1 MESKRSFVSF
11 SSDSIPVSMDR
22 KREPL
27 LPYSEIVSEKMA
39 VKLRNPLGHC
49 LYKRIIIW
57 TALSLFMAA
66 FVLFG
71 KHDGT
76 VQPIASGHGTTKTDA
91 SFLDTNEPTTEDFY
105 EDNGED
111 WANDEAQRI
120 IDAASKGQD
129 QLQIQV
135 TPSKNE
141 KRPSQDESRVA
152 DQEED
157 GEDDEKSAAD
167 DVRSANSQLPPSEK
181 SNGKGSKSHAGG
193 QSGTGNLVSDADEAG
208 QDDEELEDE
217 DVPEYNQNAEES
229 EMNLLLEGENTEQ
242 LKQELENLKR
252 MPWLR
257 FPHLNAYFHGL
268 KTLVS
273 KTLHNP
279 EYPNPERSGPFK
291 GRVPLRKEVP
301 KPVPYSPYE
310 ESDSIQTCYLDKENK
325 IPAPNLYAYNGVPRH
340 MPDPALGSYSLF
352 GMRDD
357 ICFDRFG
364 RYGPYGLGYR
374 LAKGGTSVGLNT
386 ESSNSDTVWE
396 KSGQIDYSSVD
407 WGNAQERCSER
418 HWSRYRQVDPKTDE
432 LEAPSDSKK
441 SRQAIVIRLYTGFKW
456 TYLAVLNFRALI
468 TEVSLKSGGE
478 YTVHF
483 LMHVRDDEA
492 PIWSD
497 DVTVQRILDTNV
509 PPEFHDMVSMW
520 SEAQMRLFYPG
531 KFSAPIQNPSGADIH
546 GVYRSAHLP
555 LQVFSMQHQEYEH
568 IWNWEMD
575 MRFLGNYYE
584 LFDRLGKWADKQS
597 RVRLWERSARYYI
610 PALHGDWDNFTET
623 VERQT
628 TDEERQHILGPLQFH
643 GKRPLRHEQRGESI
657 LPASCAVGRDES
669 ECGVGEPADL
679 ITLNPL
685 FDADNS
691 GWVFAYDT
699 TGYPSNPPRRC
710 AIITASR
717 LSRRLLAA
725 MHEEVWRHHH
735 SMFAE
740 MFPPSVALHH
750 GFKAA
755 YAPHPLY
762 IDRAWNPLGGAVD
775 EAFNGGQDHSTS
787 GPGSPFDLTNEH
799 NHKGVSW
806 YYNSEF
812 SGLLWR
818 RWLGYA
824 QLDGRGR
831 GGGEGNRGTMRGG
844 REEESREG
852 GTGRMCLR
860 SMLLH
865 PIKFEDPDER

>member
-1 MESKRSFVSF
+1 MESKSPFVSF
-11 SSDSIPVSMDR
+11 SSDSSPVFMDR

-27 LPYSEIVSEKMA
+27 LPYSEIVFEKVP
-39 VKLRNPLGHC
+39 VKLRNPLSHC
-49 LYKRIIIW
+49 LYKRVILW

-76 VQPIASGHGTTKTDA
+76 VRAVTQEHT
-91 SFLDTNEPTTEDFY
+91 TTESGTSPITAEGSSIELFHEGH
-105 EDNGED
+105 EDKSAKN
-111 WANDEAQRI
+111 EAQRI
-120 IDAASKGQD
+120 IDATSSEQD
-129 QLQIQV
+129 QSQVQV
-135 TPSKNE
+135 TPSKSDAKHLN
-141 KRPSQDESRVA
+141 
-152 DQEED
+152 QEENSVAE
-157 GEDDEKSAAD
+157 EDDD
-167 DVRSANSQLPPSEK
+167 DEDKEFMDDSDEELGSQLPSSNK
-181 SNGKGSKSHAGG
+181 SNGKASKGNAGD
-193 QSGTGNLVSDADEAG
+193 QSSTNDFDSD
-208 QDDEELEDE
+208 DDGEDELEDE
-217 DVPEYNQNAEES
+217 DIPEYDQHAEES
-229 EMNLLLEGENTEQ
+229 EMTLLLDGENTDR

-273 KTLHNP
+273 KSRHDP
-279 EYPNPERSGPFK
+279 EYPSTERSGAFT
-291 GRVPLRKEVP
+291 GRVPLNKKVP
-301 KPVPYSPYE
+301 KPAPYSPYE
-310 ESDSIQTCYLDKENK
+310 ASDNIKTCYLDKEDK
-325 IPAPNLYAYNGVPRH
+325 IPAPTLYAYNGVPRH
-340 MPDPALGSYSLF
+340 MPDPAIGSYSMF

-357 ICFDRFG
+357 VCFDRFG

-374 LAKGGTSVGLNT
+374 LAKGGTSVGMNT
-386 ESSNSDTVWE
+386 ESSGSETVWE
-396 KSGQIDYSSVD
+396 KSGQIDYSSMD
-407 WGNAQERCSER
+407 WGDAQERCSDR
-418 HWSRYRQVDPKTDE
+418 HWNRYRQVDLKTDE
-432 LEAPSDSKK
+432 LEPPSDSKK

-483 LMHVRDDEA
+483 LMHVRDDDA

-509 PPEFHDMVSMW
+509 PPEFHNMVTLW

-555 LQVFSMQHQEYEH
+555 LQVFSLQHQEYEH

-584 LFDRLGKWADKQS
+584 LFDRLGKWADKQP
-597 RVRLWERSARYYI
+597 RTRLWERSARYYI
-610 PALHGDWDNFTET
+610 PALHSDWDNFTET

-628 TDEERQHILGPLQFH
+628 TEAGRQLIFGPLQFH
-643 GKRPLRHEQRGESI
+643 GKRPLRHEQRGESV
-657 LPASCAVGRDES
+657 LPASCAVGKDAS

-717 LSRRLLAA
+717 LSRRLLGA
-725 MHEEVWRHHH
+725 MHEELWRHHH
-735 SMFAE
+735 SMFSE

-762 IDRAWNPLGGAVD
+762 IDRAWSPLGAALD
-775 EAFNGGQDHSTS
+775 QAFNGGQDHSTS
-787 GPGSPFDLTNEH
+787 GPGSPFDLSNEH
-799 NHKGVSW
+799 NHKGMSW

-818 RWLGYA
+818 RWLGYP
-824 QLDGRGR
+824 QLDGRGP

-844 REEESREG
+844 QEEESMEG
-852 GTGRMCLR
+852 STGRMCLR

>member
-1 MESKRSFVSF
+1 MEPTRPFVSF
-11 SSDSIPVSMDR
+11 SSESSPASMDR

-27 LPYSEIVSEKMA
+27 LPYSEVVSEKMS
-39 VKLRNPLGHC
+39 VKIRNPLSHC
-49 LYKRIIIW
+49 VYKRVFIW

-66 FVLFG
+66 FVLFS

-76 VQPIASGHGTTKTDA
+76 VREITPEHIATPNGVSAVESEG
-91 SFLDTNEPTTEDFY
+91 PTPEHFY
-105 EDNGED
+105 ESDED
-111 WANDEAQRI
+111 DVGKQEAQRI
-120 IDAASKGQD
+120 IDAARKGLD
-129 QLQIQV
+129 QSQVQV
-135 TPSKNE
+135 TPSKDNDKPPSKGQKENSEQNIENE
-141 KRPSQDESRVA
+141 EKDADDTDESST
-152 DQEED
+152 D
-157 GEDDEKSAAD
+157 G
-167 DVRSANSQLPPSEK
+167 N
-181 SNGKGSKSHAGG
+181 
-193 QSGTGNLVSDADEAG
+193 
-208 QDDEELEDE
+208 DE
-217 DVPEYNQNAEES
+217 DTEYEEKQADGPIPEYDQDAEES
-229 EMNLLLEGENTEQ
+229 EINLLLDGENTEQ
-242 LKQELENLKR
+242 LKQELENLKK

-257 FPHLNAYFHGL
+257 FPHLNGYFHGL

-273 KTLHNP
+273 KTLHDP
-279 EYPNPERSGPFK
+279 EYPSTERSGAFK
-291 GRVPLRKEVP
+291 GKVPLNKNVP
-301 KPVPYSPYE
+301 KPTPYNPYE
-310 ESDSIQTCYLDKENK
+310 ETSNIQTCYLDKENK
-325 IPAPNLYAYNGVPRH
+325 IPAPSLYAYNGVPRH
-340 MPDPALGSYSLF
+340 MPDPAIGSYDVF

-357 ICFDRFG
+357 VCFDRFG

-374 LAKGGTSVGLNT
+374 LAKGGTSIGLNT
-386 ESSNSDTVWE
+386 ESSGSDAVWE
-396 KSGQIDYSSVD
+396 KTGQIDYSSMD
-407 WGNAQERCSER
+407 WGHAQERCTDR
-418 HWSRYRQVDPKTDE
+418 HWSRYRQIDRKTDE
-432 LEAPSDSKK
+432 LEPPSDSKK

-483 LMHVRDDEA
+483 LMHVRDDDA

-509 PPEFHDMVSMW
+509 PPEFHSMVTLW

-555 LQVFSMQHQEYEH
+555 LQIFSTQHQEYEH

-584 LFDRLGKWADKQS
+584 LFDRLGKWADQQP

-610 PALHGDWDNFTET
+610 PALHGDWDNFTEI
-623 VERQT
+623 VESQT
-628 TDEERQHILGPLQFH
+628 SGAGKPLVFGPLQFH
-643 GKRPLRHEQRGESI
+643 GKKPLRHEQRGESI
-657 LPASCAVGRDES
+657 LPASCAVGKDAS

-679 ITLNPL
+679 ITLNPM
-685 FDADNS
+685 FDAENS

-699 TGYPSNPPRRC
+699 TGYPSAPPRRC

-717 LSRRLLAA
+717 LSRRLLGA
-725 MHEEVWRHHH
+725 MHEEMWRHHH
-735 SMFAE
+735 SMFSE

-755 YAPHPLY
+755 YAPQPLY
-762 IDRAWNPLGGAVD
+762 LDRAWSANAID
-775 EAFNGGQDHSTS
+775 KAFNGGQDHSTS

-799 NHKGVSW
+799 NHKGASW

-818 RWLGYA
+818 RWLGYP

-831 GGGEGNRGTMRGG
+831 GGGENNGGRLRGG
-844 REEESREG
+844 QEEEEAKG

>member
-1 MESKRSFVSF
+1 
-11 SSDSIPVSMDR
+11 
-22 KREPL
+22 
-27 LPYSEIVSEKMA
+27 
-39 VKLRNPLGHC
+39 
-49 LYKRIIIW
+49 
-57 TALSLFMAA
+57 MAA

-71 KHDGT
+71 KQEGARQAVTPEHTSTTADGT
-76 VQPIASGHGTTKTDA
+76 KATTA
-91 SFLDTNEPTTEDFY
+91 EGPDTEHFY
-105 EDNGED
+105 EGDD
-111 WANDEAQRI
+111 DHWANTEAQRI
-120 IDAASKGQD
+120 IDAVTNDQGQVQVQVASSKSSGEQRPNQD
-129 QLQIQV
+129 DNDTTKQDEDAAQDPELE
-135 TPSKNE
+135 TEPSK
-141 KRPSQDESRVA
+141 KTD
-152 DQEED
+152 
-157 GEDDEKSAAD
+157 
-167 DVRSANSQLPPSEK
+167 SQLPPSDK
-181 SNGKGSKSHAGG
+181 SNTKASKSSKLG
-193 QSGTGNLVSDADEAG
+193 QSSTGDLVSNVDEEDG
-208 QDDEELEDE
+208 QDEE
-217 DVPEYNQNAEES
+217 VPEYDQHADES
-229 EMNLLLEGENTEQ
+229 EMNLHLEGENTDQ
-242 LKQELENLKR
+242 LKQDLENLKR

-273 KTLHNP
+273 KTLHDP
-279 EYPNPERSGPFK
+279 EYPNTQRSGSFK
-291 GRVPLRKEVP
+291 GRVPLSKQVP
-301 KPVPYSPYE
+301 KPTPYNPYE
-310 ESDSIQTCYLDKENK
+310 ESDSIHTCFLDKENK
-325 IPAPNLYAYNGVPRH
+325 IPAPTLYAYNGVPRH
-340 MPDPALGSYSLF
+340 MPDPAIGSYSLF

-357 ICFDRFG
+357 VCFDRFG

-374 LAKGGTSVGLNT
+374 LAKGGTSVGINT
-386 ESSNSDTVWE
+386 ENSGSDAVWE
-396 KSGQIDYSSVD
+396 ESGQIDYSSMD
-407 WGNAQERCSER
+407 WGDAQERCSES

-432 LEAPSDSKK
+432 LEPPSDSKK

-456 TYLAVLNFRALI
+456 TYLSVLNFRALI
-468 TEVSLKSGGE
+468 SEVSLKSGGE

-483 LMHVRDDEA
+483 LMHVRDDDA

-497 DVTVQRILDTNV
+497 DFTVQRILDTNV
-509 PPEFHDMVSMW
+509 PPEFHNMVTLW

-555 LQVFSMQHQEYEH
+555 LQVFSLQHQEYEH

-584 LFDRLGKWADKQS
+584 LFDRLGKWADKQP
-597 RVRLWERSARYYI
+597 RARLWERSARYYV

-628 TDEERQHILGPLQFH
+628 MEEGRQVIFGPLQFH

-657 LPASCAVGRDES
+657 LPASCAVGREAS
-669 ECGVGEPADL
+669 ECGVDEPADL

-691 GWVFAYDT
+691 GWVFAHDT
-699 TGYPSNPPRRC
+699 TGYPSIPPRRC

-717 LSRRLLAA
+717 LSRRLLGA

-735 SMFAE
+735 SMFSE

-762 IDRAWNPLGGAVD
+762 IDRAWSPLGSALD

-787 GPGSPFDLTNEH
+787 GPGSPFDLSNEH

-818 RWLGYA
+818 RWLGYP
-824 QLDGRGR
+824 QMDGRGR

-844 REEESREG
+844 RDEESMEG

>member
-1 MESKRSFVSF
+1 MESKSPFGSF
-11 SSDSIPVSMDR
+11 SSDSSPVFMDR

-27 LPYSEIVSEKMA
+27 LPYSEIVLEKVP
-39 VKLRNPLGHC
+39 VKLRNPLSHC
-49 LYKRIIIW
+49 LYKRVILW

-76 VQPIASGHGTTKTDA
+76 VRAVTQEHT
-91 SFLDTNEPTTEDFY
+91 TTESGSAPITAEGSSTELFH
-105 EDNGED
+105 EVHEAKS
-111 WANDEAQRI
+111 ANNEAQRI
-120 IDAASKGQD
+120 IDVTSKEQD
-129 QLQIQV
+129 QSQVQV
-135 TPSKNE
+135 TPSTGDAKYL
-141 KRPSQDESRVA
+141 
-152 DQEED
+152 DQEEND
-157 GEDDEKSAAD
+157 VAEEDDEDEDQEFMD
-167 DVRSANSQLPPSEK
+167 DSDEDVGSQLPSPNK
-181 SNGKGSKSHAGG
+181 SNGKSSKGNSGD
-193 QSGTGNLVSDADEAG
+193 QSSTDDFDSDD
-208 QDDEELEDE
+208 EDE
-217 DVPEYNQNAEES
+217 DEDEDELDDEDIPEYDQDAEES
-229 EMNLLLEGENTEQ
+229 ERTLLLDGENTDR
-242 LKQELENLKR
+242 LRQELENLKR

-273 KTLHNP
+273 KSRHNP
-279 EYPNPERSGPFK
+279 EWPSAERSGAFT
-291 GRVPLRKEVP
+291 GRVPLNKKVP

-310 ESDSIQTCYLDKENK
+310 TSDSIKTCYLDKEDK
-325 IPAPNLYAYNGVPRH
+325 IPAPTLYAYNGVSRH
-340 MPDPALGSYSLF
+340 TPDPAIGSYSMF

-357 ICFDRFG
+357 VCFDRFG

-374 LAKGGTSVGLNT
+374 LAKGGTSVGMNT
-386 ESSNSDTVWE
+386 ESSGGETVWE
-396 KSGQIDYSSVD
+396 KSGQIDYTSMD
-407 WGNAQERCSER
+407 WGDAQERCSKR
-418 HWSRYRQVDPKTDE
+418 HWNRYRQIDPNTDE
-432 LEAPSDSKK
+432 LEPPNDSKK
-441 SRQAIVIRLYTGFKW
+441 GQQAIVIRLYTGFKW

-483 LMHVRDDEA
+483 LMHVRDDDA

-509 PPEFHDMVSMW
+509 PPEFHNMVTLW

-531 KFSAPIQNPSGADIH
+531 KFSAPFQNPSGADIH

-555 LQVFSMQHQEYEH
+555 LQVFSLQHQEYEH

-584 LFDRLGKWADKQS
+584 LFDRLGKWADKQP
-597 RVRLWERSARYYI
+597 RARLWERSARYYI

-628 TDEERQHILGPLQFH
+628 TEAGRQLIFGPLQFH
-643 GKRPLRHEQRGESI
+643 GKRPLRHEQRGESV
-657 LPASCAVGRDES
+657 LPASCAVGKDAS

-717 LSRRLLAA
+717 LSRRLLGA
-725 MHEEVWRHHH
+725 MHEELWRHHH
-735 SMFAE
+735 SMFSE

-762 IDRAWNPLGGAVD
+762 VDRAWSPFALD
-775 EAFNGGQDHSTS
+775 KAFNGGQDHSTS
-787 GPGSPFDLTNEH
+787 GPGSPFDVSNEH
-799 NHKGVSW
+799 NHKGMSW

-818 RWLGYA
+818 RWLGYP

-831 GGGEGNRGTMRGG
+831 NGGEGNRGTMRGG
-844 REEESREG
+844 QEEESMEG
-852 GTGRMCLR
+852 STGRMCLR

>member
-1 MESKRSFVSF
+1 MESKSPFGSF
-11 SSDSIPVSMDR
+11 SGDSSPVFMDR

-27 LPYSEIVSEKMA
+27 LPYSEIVLEKVP
-39 VKLRNPLGHC
+39 VKLRNPLSHC
-49 LYKRIIIW
+49 LYKRVILW

-71 KHDGT
+71 KHDGPVRAVT
-76 VQPIASGHGTTKTDA
+76 QEHT
-91 SFLDTNEPTTEDFY
+91 TTESGSSPITAEGSSTELFH
-105 EDNGED
+105 EVHEAKS
-111 WANDEAQRI
+111 ANIEAQRI
-120 IDAASKGQD
+120 IDITSKEQD
-129 QLQIQV
+129 QSQIQV
-135 TPSKNE
+135 TPSTGDAKHL
-141 KRPSQDESRVA
+141 
-152 DQEED
+152 DQEEND
-157 GEDDEKSAAD
+157 VAEEDDEDEDQEFMD
-167 DVRSANSQLPPSEK
+167 DSDEDVGSQLPSPNK
-181 SNGKGSKSHAGG
+181 SNGKSSKGNSGD
-193 QSGTGNLVSDADEAG
+193 QSSTDDFDSDD
-208 QDDEELEDE
+208 EDE
-217 DVPEYNQNAEES
+217 DEDELDDEDIPEYDQDAEES
-229 EMNLLLEGENTEQ
+229 ERTLLLDGENTDR
-242 LKQELENLKR
+242 LRQELENLKR

-273 KTLHNP
+273 KSRHDP
-279 EYPNPERSGPFK
+279 EWPSAERSGAFT
-291 GRVPLRKEVP
+291 GRVPLNKKVP

-310 ESDSIQTCYLDKENK
+310 TSDSIKTCYLDKEDK
-325 IPAPNLYAYNGVPRH
+325 IPAPTLYAYNGVSRH
-340 MPDPALGSYSLF
+340 MPDPAIGSYSMF

-357 ICFDRFG
+357 VCFDRFG

-374 LAKGGTSVGLNT
+374 LAKGGTSVGMNT
-386 ESSNSDTVWE
+386 ESSGSETVWE
-396 KSGQIDYSSVD
+396 KSGQIDYTSMD
-407 WGNAQERCSER
+407 WGDAQERCSKR
-418 HWSRYRQVDPKTDE
+418 HWNRYRQIDPNTDE
-432 LEAPSDSKK
+432 LEPPNDSKK
-441 SRQAIVIRLYTGFKW
+441 GQQAIVIRLYTGFKW

-483 LMHVRDDEA
+483 LMHVRDDDA

-497 DVTVQRILDTNV
+497 DATVQRILDTNV
-509 PPEFHDMVSMW
+509 PPEFHNMVTLW

-555 LQVFSMQHQEYEH
+555 LQVFSLQHQEYEH

-584 LFDRLGKWADKQS
+584 LFDRLGKWADKQP
-597 RVRLWERSARYYI
+597 RARLWERSARYYI

-628 TDEERQHILGPLQFH
+628 TEAGRQLIFGPLQFH
-643 GKRPLRHEQRGESI
+643 GKRPLRHEQRGESV
-657 LPASCAVGRDES
+657 LPASCAVGKDAS

-717 LSRRLLAA
+717 LSRRLLGA
-725 MHEEVWRHHH
+725 MHEELWRHHH
-735 SMFAE
+735 SMFSE

-762 IDRAWNPLGGAVD
+762 VDRAWSPFALD
-775 EAFNGGQDHSTS
+775 KAFNGGQDHSTS
-787 GPGSPFDLTNEH
+787 GPGSPFDVSNEH
-799 NHKGVSW
+799 NHKGMSW

-818 RWLGYA
+818 RWLGYP

-831 GGGEGNRGTMRGG
+831 NGGEGNRGTMRGG
-844 REEESREG
+844 QEEESMEG
-852 GTGRMCLR
+852 STGRMCLR

>member
-1 MESKRSFVSF
+1 MESKRPFVSF
-11 SSDSIPVSMDR
+11 SSDSSPVFMDR

-27 LPYSEIVSEKMA
+27 LPYSEIVLEKVP
-39 VKLRNPLGHC
+39 VKLRNPLSHC
-49 LYKRIIIW
+49 LYKRVILW

-76 VQPIASGHGTTKTDA
+76 VRAVTQEHTTTQSGSSPITAEGS
-91 SFLDTNEPTTEDFY
+91 STELFH
-105 EDNGED
+105 EIHE
-111 WANDEAQRI
+111 ANSANNEAQRI
-120 IDAASKGQD
+120 IEATSNEQD
-129 QLQIQV
+129 QSQVQV
-135 TPSKNE
+135 TPSKGDAKQLN
-141 KRPSQDESRVA
+141 
-152 DQEED
+152 QEEND
-157 GEDDEKSAAD
+157 VAEEDDEDEDQEYLNNSD
-167 DVRSANSQLPPSEK
+167 QDVGSQLPSPNK
-181 SNGKGSKSHAGG
+181 SNGKASKGNSGD
-193 QSGTGNLVSDADEAG
+193 QSSTDDFDSDDNDE
-208 QDDEELEDE
+208 DELEDE
-217 DVPEYNQNAEES
+217 DIPEYDQDADES
-229 EMNLLLEGENTEQ
+229 EMTLLLDGENTDR

-268 KTLVS
+268 KTLVRKS
-273 KTLHNP
+273 RHDP
-279 EYPNPERSGPFK
+279 EWPSTERSGAFT
-291 GRVPLRKEVP
+291 GRVPLNKKVP

-310 ESDSIQTCYLDKENK
+310 ASDIKTCYLDKEDK
-325 IPAPNLYAYNGVPRH
+325 IPAPTLYAYNGVSRH
-340 MPDPALGSYSLF
+340 MPDPAIGSYSMF

-357 ICFDRFG
+357 VCFDRFG

-374 LAKGGTSVGLNT
+374 LAKGGTSVGMNT
-386 ESSNSDTVWE
+386 ESSGSETVWE
-396 KSGQIDYSSVD
+396 KSGQIDYSSMD
-407 WGNAQERCSER
+407 WGDAQERCSKR
-418 HWSRYRQVDPKTDE
+418 HWNRYRQIDPKTDE
-432 LEAPSDSKK
+432 LEPPSDSKK
-441 SRQAIVIRLYTGFKW
+441 GQQAIVIRLYTGFKW

-483 LMHVRDDEA
+483 LMHVRDDDA

-509 PPEFHDMVSMW
+509 PPEFHNMVTLW

-555 LQVFSMQHQEYEH
+555 LQVFSIQHQEYEH

-584 LFDRLGKWADKQS
+584 LFDRLGKWADKQP
-597 RVRLWERSARYYI
+597 RARLWERSARYYI

-628 TDEERQHILGPLQFH
+628 TEAGRQLIFGPLQFH
-643 GKRPLRHEQRGESI
+643 GKRPLRHEQRGESV
-657 LPASCAVGRDES
+657 LPASCAVGKDAS

-717 LSRRLLAA
+717 LSRRLLGA
-725 MHEEVWRHHH
+725 MHEELWRHHH
-735 SMFAE
+735 SMFSE

-762 IDRAWNPLGGAVD
+762 VDRAWSPFALD
-775 EAFNGGQDHSTS
+775 TAFNGGQDHSTS
-787 GPGSPFDLTNEH
+787 GPGSPFDLSNEH
-799 NHKGVSW
+799 NHKGMSW

-812 SGLLWR
+812 SGLVWR
-818 RWLGYA
+818 RWLGYP

-831 GGGEGNRGTMRGG
+831 NGGEGNRGTMRGG
-844 REEESREG
+844 QDEESREG
-852 GTGRMCLR
+852 STGRMCLR

>member
-1 MESKRSFVSF
+1 
-11 SSDSIPVSMDR
+11 MDR

-27 LPYSEIVSEKMA
+27 LPCSEIVSEKMA
-39 VKLRNPLGHC
+39 VRLRNPLSHC

-57 TALSLFMAA
+57 TALSLFMVG

-71 KHDGT
+71 KQDGF
-76 VQPIASGHGTTKTDA
+76 VQAIAPAHTSNTGNGA
-91 SFLDTNEPTTEDFY
+91 SSIPAQGSDTENFY
-105 EDNGED
+105 EGDEGDED
-111 WANDEAQRI
+111 EWANEEAQRI
-120 IDAASKGQD
+120 IDAARNAQD
-129 QLQIQV
+129 QSQIQV
-135 TPSKNE
+135 TPSKSDLD
-141 KRPSQDESRVA
+141 RPSQDNSRVEEQ
-152 DQEED
+152 DEDEDED
-157 GEDDEKSAAD
+157 GNEALDAESDSKTG
-167 DVRSANSQLPPSEK
+167 SQLPSADNL
-181 SNGKGSKSHAGG
+181 NGKGSKSKTAG
-193 QSGTGNLVSDADEAG
+193 QSTGDFVSES
-208 QDDEELEDE
+208 DEEKLDEDDFEDE
-217 DVPEYNQNAEES
+217 EVPEYDQHADES
-229 EMNLLLEGENTEQ
+229 EMNIRLEGENTEQ

-268 KTLVS
+268 KTLVNKS
-273 KTLHNP
+273 LHDP
-279 EYPNPERSGPFK
+279 EYPNTQRSGSFK
-291 GRVPLRKEVP
+291 GRVPLNKEVP
-301 KPVPYSPYE
+301 KPAPYNPYE
-310 ESDSIQTCYLDKENK
+310 ESDDIKTCFLDKENK
-325 IPAPNLYAYNGVPRH
+325 VPAPSLYAYNGVPRH
-340 MPDPALGSYSLF
+340 MPDPAIGSYSMF

-357 ICFDRFG
+357 VCFDRFG

-374 LAKGGTSVGLNT
+374 LAKGGTSVGMNT
-386 ESSNSDTVWE
+386 EKSDSDTVWE
-396 KSGQIDYSSVD
+396 KSGQIDYGSMD
-407 WGNAQERCSER
+407 WGDAQERCSER

-432 LEAPSDSKK
+432 LEPPSDSKK

-456 TYLAVLNFRALI
+456 TYLSVLNFRALI
-468 TEVSLKSGGE
+468 SEVSLKSGGE

-483 LMHVRDDEA
+483 LMHVRDDDA

-509 PPEFHDMVSMW
+509 PPEFHNMVTLW

-531 KFSAPIQNPSGADIH
+531 RFNAPIQNPSGADIH

-584 LFDRLGKWADKQS
+584 LFDRLGKWADKQP
-597 RVRLWERSARYYI
+597 RVRLWERSARYYV
-610 PALHGDWDNFTET
+610 PALHGDWDNFTEA

-628 TDEERQHILGPLQFH
+628 TEQGRQLIFGPLQFH
-643 GKRPLRHEQRGESI
+643 GKRPLRHEQRGQSI
-657 LPASCAVGRDES
+657 LPASCAVGKAAS

-717 LSRRLLAA
+717 LSRRLLGA

-750 GFKAA
+750 GFKAT

-762 IDRAWNPLGGAVD
+762 IDRAWSPLGGAID
-775 EAFNGGQDHSTS
+775 DAFNGGQDHSTS

-824 QLDGRGR
+824 QMDGRGR
-831 GGGEGNRGTMRGG
+831 AGGEGNRGVLRGG
-844 REEESREG
+844 RDEESMEG